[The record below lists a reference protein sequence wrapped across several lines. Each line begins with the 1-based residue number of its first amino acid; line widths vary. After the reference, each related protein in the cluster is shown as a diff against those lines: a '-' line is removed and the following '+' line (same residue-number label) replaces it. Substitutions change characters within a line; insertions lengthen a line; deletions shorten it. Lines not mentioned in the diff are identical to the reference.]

1 MSCMMPPPYISAVQF
16 VTEQLYIVVDPLYR
30 YMPPP
35 NAPAVQPSM
44 RTLSMLDPAPMLKP
58 PAILPEVQFEMD
70 GPPLR
75 SAEPSR
81 QNTDVP

>member
-1 MSCMMPPPYISAVQF
+1 MMPPPYISAEQF
-16 VTEQLYIVVDPLYR
+16 VTEQLYIVVEPLYR

-35 NAPAVQPSM
+35 NAPAVQPST
-44 RTLSMLDPAPMLKP
+44 RTLSTCEAAPMLKP
-58 PAILPEVQFEMD
+58 PAILPDVHPETS

-75 SAEPSR
+75 SGEPSR